1 MIEHYLM
8 KNTTKTSFVPMLAIP
23 KGTMDI
29 DFYKN
34 AFGAVEC
41 KRWINDD
48 DSIHVAELTIDDIK
62 FHLHEE
68 NLSDW
73 TFSPVACNGVTAI
86 IGLMVD
92 DVDDVINRAVEA
104 GARQVSPV
112 RDHDYG
118 YRQGEI
124 ADPFG
129 HRWRDHGL

>member
-1 MIEHYLM
+1 M
-8 KNTTKTSFVPMLAIP
+8 KHEPTTTFVPMLAIP

-34 AFGAVEC
+34 AFGAIEH
-41 KRWINDD
+41 KRFNNDD
-48 DSIHVAELTIDDIK
+48 DSVHVAELTIGNVK

-68 NLSDW
+68 NLSNW

-86 IGLMVD
+86 MGLVVP
-92 DVDDVINRAVEA
+92 DVDTFISKALEA

-112 RDHDYG
+112 KNHEYG

-129 HRWRDHGL
+129 HRWLIEAEI

>member
-1 MIEHYLM
+1 M
-8 KNTTKTSFVPMLAIP
+8 KHRPKTTFVPMLAIP

-34 AFGAVEC
+34 AFGAVER
-41 KRWINDD
+41 KRWNNDD
-48 DSIHVAELTIDDIK
+48 DSVHVAELTIDDIK

-68 NLSDW
+68 NLTDW

-92 DVDDVINRAVEA
+92 DVDSVIKRALKA
-104 GARQVSPV
+104 GARQVSPIK
-112 RDHDYG
+112 DQDYG

-129 HRWRDHGL
+129 HRWLIEAAI